1 MSVLDRLKE
10 KVQEWK
16 ARIAQLEEEN
26 ARLRQELQESSRG
39 GDEVATL
46 RAALHEHEAT
56 IKVLRIE
63 NAEKDEQIEETIA
76 KVEALLA

>member
-16 ARIAQLEEEN
+16 ARIVELEEEN
-26 ARLRQELQESSRG
+26 ARLREQLEAMSAGGEEVDALQ
-39 GDEVATL
+39 AKL
-46 RAALHEHEAT
+46 REYEAT
-56 IKVLRIE
+56 IETLRIE